1 MRPINDI
8 PEISRGHEMASS
20 MRAALDDGT
29 GKYITQDVPMPDMFD
44 GAAMIRVRQTGIC
57 GSDLHMTT
65 SRAEAQE
72 LPSGHEV
79 AGEILELPKGG
90 ANGLEV
96 GDRVAV
102 EMIGGGRA
110 CLQCHF
116 CRYGQW
122 KHCLDLAPDTGGG
135 FAQYMTRRPAGLFK
149 IPDHMDW
156 TDAALVEPMAVSVH
170 GFRYGGM
177 KPDDVVGV
185 VGSATIGLSSIASA
199 KAMGARTVIASA
211 RHEQQA
217 AAAKKMGADIVVGS
231 EPGEFEQ
238 ACLDASNGIG
248 ADFVVESVGGHQS
261 ASFQQAI
268 RATRNQGTML
278 YLGGVK
284 IPMEFDLFEPLLR
297 EIRMQSVICYGVID
311 GRHDYEV
318 AIDLL
323 GSGEIPYREIVTHKV
338 GLENIQDGFDAAWD
352 KSSGS
357 IKVHVE
363 I

>member
-1 MRPINDI
+1 MVDT
-8 PEISRGHEMASS
+8 

-29 GKYITQDVPMPDMFD
+29 GQYVVQDIPMPDMFD
-44 GAAMIRVRQTGIC
+44 GAALIQVRQTGIC

-65 SRAEAQE
+65 GRTEAQT

-79 AGEILELPKGG
+79 AGEILEIPGG
-90 ANGLEV
+90 DHGLSV
-96 GDRVAV
+96 GDRVAI
-102 EMIGGGRA
+102 EMVGAGRA
-110 CLQCHF
+110 CLSCHF

-122 KHCLDLAPDTGGG
+122 KHCVNPAPDTGGG

-149 IPDHMDW
+149 LPDSFDW
-156 TDAALVEPMAVSVH
+156 VDGAVVEPMAVSVH
-170 GFRYGGM
+170 GLRYGRM
-177 KPDDVVGV
+177 QPDDVVGV
-185 VGSATIGLSSIASA
+185 VGSATIGLSAIAA
-199 KAMGARTVIASA
+199 ARAFGARTVIASA
-211 RHEQQA
+211 RHPQQA
-217 AAAKKMGADIVVGS
+217 EAARKMGADVVVGS
-231 EPGEFEQ
+231 EPGEFED
-238 ACLDASNGIG
+238 ACMEASNGIG
-248 ADFVVESVGGHQS
+248 ADFVVESVGGYQS

-297 EIRMQSVICYGVID
+297 EIRIQSVICYGVID

-323 GSGEIPYREIVTHKV
+323 ASGKIPYREIVTHQV
-338 GLENIQDGFDAAWD
+338 GLEDIQTGFDAAWD
-352 KSSGS
+352 KTSGS
-357 IKVHVE
+357 IKVHVK